1 MPGKC
6 DQFGKSMMAKH
17 THGEKRHTI
26 RGVGLARRKQKPR
39 QRSISRKSCTF
50 IEIFFRNRLTKSR
63 RDGKIYRQS
72 AVAVKIESG
81 RVPEWPMGTDCK
93 SAAFQLRWF
102 ESTRAHQKTSTYE
115 STLRFLFCVCV
126 KLTNAGGFEQLR
138 RCRRRQRKNS
148 PCATATTAASG
159 RNREELLGLRPAG
172 CACRPRHDAAAGS
185 RDPDSLF
192 CAARA
197 IHPRP
202 PRNPVS
208 EPGTGFSVL

>member
-6 DQFGKSMMAKH
+6 DRFEEVMIAKH
-17 THGEKRHTI
+17 IHKEKRRTI

-39 QRSISRKSCTF
+39 QRSVSRKSCTF

-102 ESTRAHQKTSTYE
+102 ESTRAHQE
-115 STLRFLFCVCV
+115 VQHPNRVLDLLFCRNFFRAERVDS
-126 KLTNAGGFEQLR
+126 
-138 RCRRRQRKNS
+138 NS
-148 PCATATTAASG
+148 CGAVAEDSAKTARWAVFNS
-159 RNREELLGLRPAG
+159 
-172 CACRPRHDAAAGS
+172 
-185 RDPDSLF
+185 
-192 CAARA
+192 AARD

-202 PRNPVS
+202 PRDPAS
-208 EPGTGFSVL
+208 EPGAGSSVL

>member
-1 MPGKC
+1 MV
-6 DQFGKSMMAKH
+6 KH
-17 THGEKRHTI
+17 THEEKWHTI

-39 QRSISRKSCTF
+39 QRSVSRKSCTF

-102 ESTRAHQKTSTYE
+102 ESTRAHQKTSTYK

-126 KLTNAGGFEQLR
+126 KLTNAGGFEQQRSRPPPAAEAGR
-138 RCRRRQRKNS
+138 RGWGSAPLFQS
-148 PCATATTAASG
+148 PAK
-159 RNREELLGLRPAG
+159 GLRKKRQAQLVRPAEQSG
-172 CACRPRHDAAAGS
+172 G
-185 RDPDSLF
+185 
-192 CAARA
+192 
-197 IHPRP
+197 
-202 PRNPVS
+202 
-208 EPGTGFSVL
+208 